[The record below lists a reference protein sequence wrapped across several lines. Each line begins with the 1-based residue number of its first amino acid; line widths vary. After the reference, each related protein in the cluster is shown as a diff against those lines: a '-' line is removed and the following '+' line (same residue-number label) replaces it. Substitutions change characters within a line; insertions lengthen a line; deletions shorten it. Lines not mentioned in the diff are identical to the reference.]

1 MLVLIFQ
8 ASNQSYALEVSCVEE
23 VIPCVS
29 LRPLSGAPEGVVGVL
44 NYRGAVIP
52 VVDLSSWM
60 GGSPARNRLSTRMAI
75 LRVGTNGV
83 CFHFAL
89 LVEGAT
95 ETKTVNSADIHPLQV
110 AEGKIPCLGGIF
122 VTQGEMVQLINP
134 QKLLTGPLN
143 AILSTKEN
151 KS

>member
-23 VIPCVS
+23 VIPYVS
-29 LRPLSGAPEGVVGVL
+29 LRPLPGAPDGVIGLL
-44 NYRGAVIP
+44 NYRGTVIP
-52 VVDLSSWM
+52 VVDLSNWM

-75 LRVGTNGV
+75 LRVVADEGY
-83 CFHFAL
+83 FHFAL

-95 ETKTVNSADIHPLQV
+95 ETKPINSAAIHPLQV
-110 AEGKIPCLGGIF
+110 AEGKIPCLGGVF
-122 VTQGEMVQLINP
+122 VTQSEMVQLIDP
-134 QKLLTGPLN
+134 QKLLTGPLK

-151 KS
+151 KT